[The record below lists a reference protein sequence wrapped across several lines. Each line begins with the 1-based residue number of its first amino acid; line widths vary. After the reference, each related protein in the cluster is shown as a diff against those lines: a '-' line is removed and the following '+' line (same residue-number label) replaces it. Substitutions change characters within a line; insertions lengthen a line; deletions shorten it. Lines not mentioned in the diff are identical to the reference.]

1 MSTDPAAMRRSYERG
16 TLSLDDLAAT
26 PDEQFAHWLADAV
39 AAQIPE
45 PNAMTLATADADG
58 QPSARTVLLKAYDSR
73 GFSLYTNLRSRKGR
87 ELAANPRA
95 SLVFP
100 WIQMERQVVVVGD
113 VEEIGR
119 DEVAVYFASRPHGSR
134 IGAWAS
140 DQSAVIADRDVLED
154 AYAELAGRWADEVPV
169 PEHWGGFRVVPRT
182 VEFWQGRPSR
192 LHDRLRYRHDSVSAP
207 WVVER
212 LAP

>member
-26 PDEQFAHWLADAV
+26 PDEQFARWLADAV